1 MNVVFPERLKSYM
14 QANHLSEMEVAN
26 KLSVSKPEVN
36 NWEAGVFTPDLTNL
50 INLTKVFNCTIDDLV
65 FGSSD
70 VVVKHT
76 HSMNFWYFISHY
88 WWLLFAFG
96 GFLGW
101 FVPEIVDVFK

>member
-26 KLSVSKPEVN
+26 KLSVSKPEVD
-36 NWEAGVFTPDLTNL
+36 NWEAGISTPDLTNL
-50 INLTKVFNCTIDDLV
+50 INLTKIFNCTIDDLI

-76 HSMNFWYFISHY
+76 QYEFLVFYFSLLVAAVCFWRFS
-88 WWLLFAFG
+88 G
-96 GFLGW
+96 M
-101 FVPEIVDVFK
+101 VCS